1 MIKKI
6 INLFKKKKTKSKEI
20 KKEKAEV
27 INFINR
33 SKEKNKIQTEQTEI
47 KKMDNLKDGGIFCWI
62 LVIVSQSISLNRT
75 G

>member
-47 KKMDNLKDGGIFCWI
+47 KKMDNLAKEFVD
-62 LVIVSQSISLNRT
+62 N
-75 G
+75 